1 MNAGVRALRVGFGGS
16 IKESLRPYSLDTK
29 LEEHRLQKTLK
40 AQVKEK
46 DNLQAKMDD
55 LEARLRDVQEKISST
70 STGRLVEKEQNM
82 KMALVSMQKRFAVTK
97 VKVFSIQQEMLRD
110 VVNAADAVCI
120 SFFFLLKVI
129 YLVWTSFDQI
139 CTTCITSACMALNVT
154 DFPVVFLDEASMSTE
169 PASLIPIMKGVRAQE
184 NSLFPVDVD
193 FIFQSRHVALIGDHK
208 QLPPVIVSREAQALG
223 LGMSLFERL
232 TGEAGE
238 ASQILQT
245 RMADSDTSQLSP
257 L

>member
-1 MNAGVRALRVGFGGS
+1 VNAGVKALRVGFGGS

-29 LEEHRLQKTLK
+29 LEEHRLQKKLK
-40 AQVKEK
+40 AQIEEK

-55 LEARLRDVQEKISST
+55 LEARLRDVQDKISST
-70 STGRLVEKEQNM
+70 STGRLVEKEHNM
-82 KMALVSMQKRFAVTK
+82 KMAIVSMQKRFAVTK
-97 VKVFSIQQEMLRD
+97 AKVFSIQQEMLRD

-120 SFFFLLKVI
+120 SFFFPKVI
-129 YLVWTSFDQI
+129 YLVLTFFEQI

-184 NSLFPVDVD
+184 NSLFLIGVD

-232 TGEAGE
+232 TGEAGK
-238 ASQILQT
+238 ASQILLS
-245 RMADSDTSQLSP
+245 RMADADTSQLSP
-257 L
+257 P

>member
-1 MNAGVRALRVGFGGS
+1 MNAGVKALRVGFGGS

-29 LEEHRLQKTLK
+29 LEEHRLQKALK

-82 KMALVSMQKRFAVTK
+82 KMALVSIQKQFAVTK

-120 SFFFLLKVI
+120 SFF
-129 YLVWTSFDQI
+129 
-139 CTTCITSACMALNVT
+139 
-154 DFPVVFLDEASMSTE
+154 
-169 PASLIPIMKGVRAQE
+169 
-184 NSLFPVDVD
+184 LFFRNL
-193 FIFQSRHVALIGDHK
+193 FI
-208 QLPPVIVSREAQALG
+208 
-223 LGMSLFERL
+223 
-232 TGEAGE
+232 
-238 ASQILQT
+238 
-245 RMADSDTSQLSP
+245 
-257 L
+257 